1 MLTLTPTRQALVALA
16 WGALALAPTRAVDL
30 PSQYLP
36 VIGGAGGSLFRRDC
50 GAGKVLTGFRYA
62 ADPSL
67 TAIGLLCRPVNADG
81 TLGDMTAVGD
91 RAGIARGEGGQVYC
105 QPGQVVGSAT
115 IHYATVVV
123 GVQMRCHAWKP
134 STRRMG
140 ETYAMAVAI
149 GRRDIG
155 KATSTSCTADT
166 QPVVGMRGRSELV
179 VDALGFTCDE
189 P

>member
-1 MLTLTPTRQALVALA
+1 MLARSILASLVWATLAMTPTRAA
-16 WGALALAPTRAVDL
+16 DL
-30 PSQYLP
+30 PPQLLP
-36 VIGGAGGSLFRRDC
+36 VIGGSGGSLFRREC
-50 GAGKVLTGFRYA
+50 GAGKVLTGFRYTQ
-62 ADPSL
+62 DSSL

-105 QPGQVVGSAT
+105 QPGQVVGGTT
-115 IHYATVVV
+115 IYYTTVVI
-123 GVQMRCHAWKP
+123 GVHMRCHAWKP
-134 STRRMG
+134 STRRMA
-140 ETYAMAVAI
+140 ETYAMGVAI

-155 KATSTSCTADT
+155 KAATTSCAADT
-166 QPVVGMRGRSELV
+166 QPVVGMRGRAELV